1 MDAYLGHGH
10 DLALSYV
17 GIVTPPE
24 PRTDSEGTAKV
35 PGYEDKP
42 FFFFSLNPFIAQL
55 NTF

>member
-42 FFFFSLNPFIAQL
+42 FFFFFLLTPL
-55 NTF
+55 